1 MKEEMGGAGDA
12 RAEATEGET
21 HQSHTRVHLVEACS
35 IHLLANTHPPY
46 RGRHKEALIPVW

>member
-35 IHLLANTHPPY
+35 IYLLANTHPP
-46 RGRHKEALIPVW
+46 